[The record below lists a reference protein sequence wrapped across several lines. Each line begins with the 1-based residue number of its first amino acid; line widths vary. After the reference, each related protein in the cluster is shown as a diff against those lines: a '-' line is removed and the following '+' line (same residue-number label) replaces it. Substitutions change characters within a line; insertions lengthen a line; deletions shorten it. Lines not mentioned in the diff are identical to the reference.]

1 LDHVFCSTLGRLSAS
16 LPLTHLFERA
26 RYVAAFA
33 SPTEC
38 AAMHVVLPV
47 TRIAIGFQRNLG
59 NVLRDVAGMAI
70 DAAVCPGQR
79 VACLRVMIEAPSRPT
94 IRVVA
99 ERTIG
104 P

>member
-1 LDHVFCSTLGRLSAS
+1 
-16 LPLTHLFERA
+16 
-26 RYVAAFA
+26 
-33 SPTEC
+33 
-38 AAMHVVLPV
+38 MHVVLPV

-70 DAAVCPGQR
+70 DTAVCPGQR

>member
-1 LDHVFCSTLGRLSAS
+1 
-16 LPLTHLFERA
+16 
-26 RYVAAFA
+26 
-33 SPTEC
+33 
-38 AAMHVVLPV
+38 MHIVLLV
-47 TRIAIGFQRNLG
+47 TRIAVRRQRNLG

-79 VACLRVMIEAPSRPT
+79 VACLRVVIEAPSRPT

-99 ERTIG
+99 ERTVG

>member
-1 LDHVFCSTLGRLSAS
+1 
-16 LPLTHLFERA
+16 
-26 RYVAAFA
+26 
-33 SPTEC
+33 
-38 AAMHVVLPV
+38 MHVVLPV